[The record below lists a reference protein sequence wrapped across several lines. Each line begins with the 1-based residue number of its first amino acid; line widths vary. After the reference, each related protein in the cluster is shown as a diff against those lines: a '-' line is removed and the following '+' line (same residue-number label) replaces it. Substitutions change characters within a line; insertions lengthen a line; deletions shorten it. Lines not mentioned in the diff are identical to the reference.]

1 VASRTGLVPSYYIP
15 PPSVVLPVLGELL
28 TEKDFLLLVV
38 ATVLAMFI
46 ALGTAILIAVPAGLV
61 LGSMAAVRK
70 AVMVLVEFLRPL
82 PSVALIP
89 LALLTFGTGP
99 ESKIWLAVFA
109 AVWPILFN
117 TMYALSE
124 IDPLQMET
132 ARVFG
137 KSRVRALATVALPHA
152 APFILTG
159 IRLSASIA
167 LAVVISVELLSGGTD
182 GIGRFVLEQS
192 SGGLNMDQVLAA
204 TVLAG
209 LLGYLINAG
218 LEGLHRRL
226 FAWNAPHEVTL

>member
-1 VASRTGLVPSYYIP
+1 
-15 PPSVVLPVLGELL
+15 VVLPVLGELL
-28 TEKDFLLLVV
+28 TEQDFLLLVV
-38 ATVLAMFI
+38 ATMLAMFI
-46 ALGTAILIAVPAGLV
+46 ALGTAIVIAVPAGLV

-70 AVMVLVEFLRPL
+70 AVMVIVEFLRPL

-89 LALLTFGTGP
+89 LALIAFGTGP
-99 ESKIWLAVFA
+99 ETKIGLAVFA

-137 KSRVRALATVALPHA
+137 KSRGQALATVALPHA

-167 LAVVISVELLSGGTD
+167 LAVVISVEMLSGGTD

-209 LLGYLINAG
+209 LLGYLMNAG

-226 FAWNAPHEVTL
+226 FAWNAPHEVTQ

>member
-1 VASRTGLVPSYYIP
+1 
-15 PPSVVLPVLGELL
+15 VVLPALGDLL
-28 TEKDFLLLVV
+28 TEEAFVRIVV
-38 ATVLAMFI
+38 ATVLATFLAI
-46 ALGTAILIAVPAGLV
+46 GAAILIAVPAGLL
-61 LGSMAAVRK
+61 LGSMAALRK

-89 LALLTFGTGP
+89 LALIAFGTGP
-99 ESKIWLAVFA
+99 ETKIGLAVFA

-117 TMYALSE
+117 TMYALAE

-137 KSRVRALATVALPHA
+137 KSRVGALATVALPHA

-159 IRLSASIA
+159 IRISASIA
-167 LAVVISVELLSGGTD
+167 LAVVISVEMLAGGSN
-182 GIGRFVLEQS
+182 GIGRFVLEES
-192 SGGLNMDQVLAA
+192 SGGLNMDRVLAA

-209 LLGYLINAG
+209 VIGYLMNAG

-226 FAWNAPHEVTL
+226 FAWNAPHEVTQ